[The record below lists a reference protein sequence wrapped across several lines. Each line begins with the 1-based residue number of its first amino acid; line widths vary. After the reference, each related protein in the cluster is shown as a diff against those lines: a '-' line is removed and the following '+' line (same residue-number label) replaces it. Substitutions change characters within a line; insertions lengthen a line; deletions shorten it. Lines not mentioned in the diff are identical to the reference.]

1 MARCAVHRPE
11 HHRPLTILTLYKYAD
26 TVSKSLRASSWREAR
41 RRDARADLVATA
53 WEIVREDGL
62 GGLSLRDLARRAGI
76 TTPTVYAYFESKNA
90 IFDAMFEEAAQSF
103 ADSKLRSAEADGPQS
118 NLVADARRFV
128 DFCTS
133 DVARYQLLFQHLL
146 PGFVPSPQAYAPAVR
161 ALEMTREMLARNGVG
176 DPAHWDIWTALMT
189 GLVDQQI
196 ANDPGGDRWSR
207 LVDEVVTMFL
217 AHCARTKPT
226 ATPNQ
231 SGRRSET
238 KKRSSHA

>member
-1 MARCAVHRPE
+1 M
-11 HHRPLTILTLYKYAD
+11 
-26 TVSKSLRASSWREAR
+26 SKSAAASNWRDAR

-53 WEIVREDGL
+53 WQIVREDGL

-90 IFDAMFEEAAQSF
+90 IYDAMFEEAAQSF
-103 ADSKLRSAEADGPQS
+103 ADSKVESMADDDPHG
-118 NLVADARRFV
+118 NLVRDAKRFV
-128 DFCTS
+128 EFCTS

-161 ALEMTREMLARNGVG
+161 ALEMTRETLIRNGVA
-176 DPAHWDIWTALMT
+176 DPAHLDIWTALTT
-189 GLVDQQI
+189 GLVDQQL

-217 AHCARTKPT
+217 AHCTRTEPT
-226 ATPNQ
+226 AAPDRTG
-231 SGRRSET
+231 SRSHPR
-238 KKRSSHA
+238 KRSSHA